1 MGTSRVLSLSSVC
14 SCLPPLDNL
23 EKYVPSNSDTSGCLS
38 QLDGPYCDNFFF
50 RFLRDFSVSC
60 CMIYF
65 GARPT
70 GLLKKNVFSVLG

>member
-1 MGTSRVLSLSSVC
+1 MFLVTQIQVDAFLSLMAPIV
-14 SCLPPLDNL
+14 
-23 EKYVPSNSDTSGCLS
+23 TI
-38 QLDGPYCDNFFF
+38 FFF

-65 GARPT
+65 GARPI

>member
-50 RFLRDFSVSC
+50 QIFKRFFCV
-60 CMIYF
+60 
-65 GARPT
+65 
-70 GLLKKNVFSVLG
+70 LLYDLFWS